1 MTSFDPPV
9 VALLG
14 DVIAVLLVRDGGLS
28 GDVLLYDLDGT
39 YLRTASIF
47 AHRVRPIWVGG
58 DIDALWM
65 AFQPTP
71 DADIEL
77 THYSLD
83 HDRFVRS
90 GPTAIVGPTSLDD
103 RRLHV
108 NPENGVE
115 GDDGMPMM
123 SQGEPAIGARA
134 SIVPWA
140 AGAVATVRRTET
152 YGPTHTWD
160 VRTVVD
166 AASPPTETILAVP
179 YGDGVVLHG
188 STSADGDGFLA
199 WLQPDGEPITWGRLG
214 DWSYADA
221 NTSTVILTRMTD
233 NGLEIGIA
241 RPG

>member
-28 GDVLLYDLDGT
+28 GDVLLYDLDGA

-47 AHRVRPIWVGG
+47 AHRARPIWVGG

-65 AFQPTP
+65 ALQPTP
-71 DADIEL
+71 TADIEL
-77 THYSLD
+77 GHYSLD
-83 HDRFVRS
+83 ADRFVRS

-108 NPENGVE
+108 DPESGVL
-115 GDDGMPMM
+115 GNDGLPLM
-123 SQGEPAIGARA
+123 SQGGPSIGAHS

-140 AGAVATVRRTET
+140 AGSVASVQRTET
-152 YGPTHTWD
+152 YGATHSWD
-160 VRTVVD
+160 VRTAID
-166 AASPPTETILAVP
+166 AASPPTQTILAVP

-188 STSADGDGFLA
+188 STSASGDGFLA
-199 WLQPDGEPITWGRLG
+199 WLQPDGDPIIWGRLG
-214 DWSYADA
+214 DWTYADA
-221 NTSTVILTRMTD
+221 NTSTVIVTRVTD
-233 NGLEIGIA
+233 TGLELGIA
-241 RPG
+241 RSS